1 MVVYSVFVFKIILA
15 SCISKYKERSADR
28 KWLLLWDRSFDS
40 LPLQFS
46 VMVIHYIWLSFQ
58 CRLKRLCAYYPTEQ
72 YTFKSGSTESM
83 FLNNFSK
90 KKRKRRLLRY
100 NRISPI
106 FVQGHCCHNPN
117 LEGCQE
123 IVTQN
128 VRLHLVRFLDPT
140 SVSWSWCSLRFH
152 LCNSTKRK
160 SCHIYRHLFWQA
172 ISY

>member
-1 MVVYSVFVFKIILA
+1 
-15 SCISKYKERSADR
+15 
-28 KWLLLWDRSFDS
+28 
-40 LPLQFS
+40 
-46 VMVIHYIWLSFQ
+46 MVIHYIWLSFQ
-58 CRLKRLCAYYPTEQ
+58 CRLKRLCAYYLTEQ

-100 NRISPI
+100 NRISPV

-140 SVSWSWCSLRFH
+140 SVSWSSCSMRFH

-160 SCHIYRHLFWQA
+160 SCHIYRHLF
-172 ISY
+172 